1 MGPGGVWGGDR
12 EVGWEGQGGGRL
24 QSDASPQRS
33 PHSRLSDGISA
44 FNPHGSP
51 ARQVLW
57 SSALRQEGNEAIR
70 PAIRPA

>member
-44 FNPHGSP
+44 FNQIGRAH
-51 ARQVLW
+51 V
-57 SSALRQEGNEAIR
+57 
-70 PAIRPA
+70 